1 MTATANRISTGRRH
15 PRRLRADGF
24 TYLGLIILVT
34 VIGLVG
40 AASLKVG
47 SLMQRAAAEEELL
60 AIGAAFSDALRSYA
74 AATPPGQPQQPPTL
88 QELLKDPRFPGTR
101 RHLRKIFVDP
111 ITGKAEWGVMYVGD
125 KQGVLGVY
133 SLSDA
138 PPLKIGNFDARFL
151 NMENKT
157 KLSEWKFT
165 LSTLTMAPQEPV
177 TLPGQNQPGQPAP
190 LFPPA
195 DGAAK
200 PAQPTPAM
208 PPPVPAPADAQ
219 EPAADAVA
227 PPPEEAQPEKTE
239 PPADKPDEPVE
250 PPQEDQSGK
259 NGQERDGND
268 KAGQDER
275 QRDERQRDDGR
286 RNEPKR
292 EM

>member
-1 MTATANRISTGRRH
+1 MTATANRISTGRAA
-15 PRRLRADGF
+15 PRRQRAHGF

-34 VIGLVG
+34 IIGLVG

-88 QELLKDPRFPGTR
+88 QELLKDPRFPGIR

-138 PPLKIGNFDARFL
+138 PPLKVGNFDARFL
-151 NMENKT
+151 NMENKS

-165 LSTLTMAPQEPV
+165 LSTLTMAPQEPMAV
-177 TLPGQNQPGQPAP
+177 PGQNQPGQPAP
-190 LFPPA
+190 LFPPVE
-195 DGAAK
+195 GAAK
-200 PAQPTPAM
+200 PADQMSPA
-208 PPPVPAPADAQ
+208 PVPAPAQ
-219 EPAADAVA
+219 EPAADAA
-227 PPPEEAQPEKTE
+227 TPPPEEAQPEKAE
-239 PPADKPDEPVE
+239 PPADKPDEPAE

-259 NGQERDGND
+259 ES
-268 KAGQDER
+268 AGQDER
-275 QRDERQRDDGR
+275 QRDEGR

>member
-1 MTATANRISTGRRH
+1 M
-15 PRRLRADGF
+15 RAHGF

-47 SLMQRAAAEEELL
+47 ALMQRAAAEEELL

-133 SLSDA
+133 SLSDK
-138 PPLKIGNFDARFL
+138 PPLKVGNFDARFL
-151 NMENKT
+151 NMENKS

-165 LSTLTMAPQEPV
+165 LSTLTMAPQEPMTV
-177 TLPGQNQPGQPAP
+177 PGQNQPGQPAP

-200 PAQPTPAM
+200 PADQMA
-208 PPPVPAPADAQ
+208 PAPAPAQ
-219 EPAADAVA
+219 VPDPAAEAMT
-227 PPPEEAQPEKTE
+227 PPEEPQPEPQPEKVE
-239 PPADKPDEPVE
+239 APADKPDEPVE
-250 PPQEDQSGK
+250 PPEEDQSGK
-259 NGQERDGND
+259 NGQEG
-268 KAGQDER
+268 AGQDER
-275 QRDERQRDDGR
+275 KRDERQRDDGR

>member
-1 MTATANRISTGRRH
+1 MTATANRTRTGRAA
-15 PRRLRADGF
+15 PRLARAHGF

-138 PPLKIGNFDARFL
+138 PPLKVGNFDARFL
-151 NMENKT
+151 NMENKS

-165 LSTLTMAPQEPV
+165 LSTLTMTPQEPMTV
-177 TLPGQNQPGQPAP
+177 PGQSQPGQPAP

-195 DGAAK
+195 DAAAK
-200 PAQPTPAM
+200 PADQMA
-208 PPPVPAPADAQ
+208 PPPVPAPAPAQ
-219 EPAADAVA
+219 EPAAEAA
-227 PPPEEAQPEKTE
+227 MTPPEEPQPEPQPEKAE

-250 PPQEDQSGK
+250 PPEEDQSGK
-259 NGQERDGND
+259 NGQES
-268 KAGQDER
+268 AGQDEPK
-275 QRDERQRDDGR
+275 RDERQRDDGR

>member
-1 MTATANRISTGRRH
+1 M
-15 PRRLRADGF
+15 RAGGF

-34 VIGLVG
+34 VIGMVG
-40 AASLKVG
+40 AASLKIG

-60 AIGAAFSDALRSYA
+60 FIGAAFSDALRSYA

-101 RHLRKIFVDP
+101 RHLRKMFVDP
-111 ITGKAEWGVMYVGD
+111 ITGKAEWGVMYIGD

-133 SLSDA
+133 SLSNA
-138 PPLKIGNFDARFL
+138 APLKVGNFDARFL

-157 KLSEWKFT
+157 RLSDWKFT
-165 LSTLTMAPQEPV
+165 LSTLTMAPQEPMIA
-177 TLPGQNQPGQPAP
+177 PAQNPPGQPAP

-195 DGAAK
+195 QGTGK
-200 PAQPTPAM
+200 PSDQVP
-208 PPPVPAPADAQ
+208 PPPVPAAAP
-219 EPAADAVA
+219 EPAAEAA
-227 PPPEEAQPEKTE
+227 MPPPQEQQPEQPE
-239 PPADKPDEPVE
+239 PPAGKPDEPVV
-250 PPQEDQSGK
+250 PPEEDQSGT
-259 NGQERDGND
+259 NGRETDAKD
-268 KAGQDER
+268 KAEQEER

>member
-1 MTATANRISTGRRH
+1 M
-15 PRRLRADGF
+15 RAHGF

-47 SLMQRAAAEEELL
+47 ALMQRAAAEEELL

-138 PPLKIGNFDARFL
+138 PPLKVGNFDARFL
-151 NMENKT
+151 NMENKS

-165 LSTLTMAPQEPV
+165 LSTLTMAPQEPMSV
-177 TLPGQNQPGQPAP
+177 PGQNQPGQPAP

-195 DGAAK
+195 DGAAR
-200 PAQPTPAM
+200 PAEQTAPA
-208 PPPVPAPADAQ
+208 PVPD
-219 EPAADAVA
+219 PAADAMT
-227 PPPEEAQPEKTE
+227 PPEEPQPEKVE
-239 PPADKPDEPVE
+239 APADKPDEPVE
-250 PPQEDQSGK
+250 PPEEDQSGK
-259 NGQERDGND
+259 NGQEG
-268 KAGQDER
+268 AGQDER
-275 QRDERQRDDGR
+275 KRDERQRDDGR

>member
-1 MTATANRISTGRRH
+1 MTATANRISTGRAA
-15 PRRLRADGF
+15 PRRQRAHGF

-34 VIGLVG
+34 IIGLVG

-138 PPLKIGNFDARFL
+138 PPLKVGNFDARFL
-151 NMENKT
+151 NMENKS

-165 LSTLTMAPQEPV
+165 LSSQTMAPQEPMTV
-177 TLPGQNQPGQPAP
+177 PGQNQPGQPAP

-200 PAQPTPAM
+200 PADQMAPA
-208 PPPVPAPADAQ
+208 PVPAPAQ
-219 EPAADAVA
+219 EPAADAA
-227 PPPEEAQPEKTE
+227 MPPPEEAQPEKTD

-259 NGQERDGND
+259 ES
-268 KAGQDER
+268 AGQDER

>member
-1 MTATANRISTGRRH
+1 MTVTANRISTGRAA
-15 PRRLRADGF
+15 PRRLRAPGF

-88 QELLKDPRFPGTR
+88 QDLLKDPRFPGTR

-111 ITGKAEWGVMYVGD
+111 ITGKAEWGIMYVGD

-138 PPLKIGNFDARFL
+138 PPLKVGNFDARFL

-165 LSTLTMAPQEPV
+165 LSTLTMAPQEAMTAPA
-177 TLPGQNQPGQPAP
+177 PNQAAP
-190 LFPPA
+190 LFAPPA
-195 DGAAK
+195 DAMARPADQTGAVPPAA
-200 PAQPTPAM
+200 PAQEAGAEAAIPPAEQ
-208 PPPVPAPADAQ
+208 AQ
-219 EPAADAVA
+219 PEKVEPAADKPA
-227 PPPEEAQPEKTE
+227 E
-239 PPADKPDEPVE
+239 PVQTVE
-250 PPQEDQSGK
+250 PPQEDESGK
-259 NGQERDGND
+259 NGQEA
-268 KAGQDER
+268 AGQDER

>member
-1 MTATANRISTGRRH
+1 MTATANRISTGRAA
-15 PRRLRADGF
+15 PRRLRAHGF
-24 TYLGLIILVT
+24 TYLGLIILVSI
-34 VIGLVG
+34 VGLVG

-111 ITGKAEWGVMYVGD
+111 ITGKAEWGIMYVGD

-133 SLSDA
+133 SLSDK
-138 PPLKIGNFDARFL
+138 PPLKVGNFDARFL
-151 NMENKT
+151 NMENKS

-165 LSTLTMAPQEPV
+165 MSSQTIAPQEPLS
-177 TLPGQNQPGQPAP
+177 LPGQNQAGQAP

-195 DGAAK
+195 EGGPK
-200 PAQPTPAM
+200 PSDPGTAM
-208 PPPVPAPADAQ
+208 PPPAPAQDQALD
-219 EPAADAVA
+219 PAT
-227 PPPEEAQPEKTE
+227 PSEQMPPEKPE

-250 PPQEDQSGK
+250 PPQEDQSGTT
-259 NGQERDGND
+259 GQEGEAKDS
-268 KAGQDER
+268 AGQGEAR
-275 QRDERQRDDGR
+275 RDERQRDDGR

-292 EM
+292 EL

>member
-1 MTATANRISTGRRH
+1 MTATANRTSTGRAA
-15 PRRLRADGF
+15 PRLTRAHGF

-133 SLSDA
+133 SLSDS
-138 PPLKIGNFDARFL
+138 PPLKVGNFDARFL
-151 NMENKT
+151 NMENKS

-165 LSTLTMAPQEPV
+165 LSTLTMAPQEPLTV
-177 TLPGQNQPGQPAP
+177 PGQNQPGQPAP

-195 DGAAK
+195 DGAPK
-200 PAQPTPAM
+200 PPEPAPAM
-208 PPPVPAPADAQ
+208 PPAPAQ
-219 EPAADAVA
+219 EPPVEATT
-227 PPPEEAQPEKTE
+227 PPEEAQPEKAD

-250 PPQEDQSGK
+250 PPQEDQSGTT
-259 NGQERDGND
+259 GQEGDGKD
-268 KAGQDER
+268 GAGQEAR

-292 EM
+292 EK

>member
-1 MTATANRISTGRRH
+1 MTATANRTWTGRAA
-15 PRRLRADGF
+15 PRRSGAQGF
-24 TYLGLIILVT
+24 TYLGLIILVAI
-34 VIGLVG
+34 IGLVG

-47 SLMQRAAAEEELL
+47 ALMQRAAAEEELL
-60 AIGAAFSDALRSYA
+60 FIGAAFSDALRSYA

-138 PPLKIGNFDARFL
+138 APLKVGNFDARFL
-151 NMENKT
+151 NMENKS
-157 KLSEWKFT
+157 KLSDWKFT
-165 LSTLTMAPQEPV
+165 LSSQTIAPQEPMAV
-177 TLPGQNQPGQPAP
+177 PGQNQPGQAP

-195 DGAAK
+195 DGAARPPE
-200 PAQPTPAM
+200 PAPAM
-208 PPPVPAPADAQ
+208 PPPAPAQD
-219 EPAADAVA
+219 PAVDGAM
-227 PPPEEAQPEKTE
+227 PPPEEAQPEKVE
-239 PPADKPDEPVE
+239 PEPGKPVEPVE
-250 PPQEDQSGK
+250 PPQEDQSGTS
-259 NGQERDGND
+259 GQEGDGKD
-268 KAGQDER
+268 GAAQAEGR
-275 QRDERQRDDGR
+275 RDERQRDDAR

>member
-1 MTATANRISTGRRH
+1 MTAMAKRMPTGRCR
-15 PRRLRADGF
+15 PRRLRAQGF

-111 ITGKAEWGVMYVGD
+111 ITGKAEWGIMYVGD

-133 SLSDA
+133 SLSEA
-138 PPLKIGNFDARFL
+138 APLKVGNFDARFL

-165 LSTLTMAPQEPV
+165 LSSLTMAPQEPMIAPQ
-177 TLPGQNQPGQPAP
+177 TNQPAP
-190 LFPPA
+190 LFAPA
-195 DGAAK
+195 EGLAK
-200 PAQPTPAM
+200 PADQVAGA
-208 PPPVPAPADAQ
+208 PPPAPAQDA
-219 EPAADAVA
+219 AADAA
-227 PPPEEAQPEKTE
+227 MAPPEEPQTDKAEA
-239 PPADKPDEPVE
+239 PAVKPDEPLE
-250 PPQEDQSGK
+250 PPEEEESGK
-259 NGQERDGND
+259 TGQE
-268 KAGQDER
+268 KADQDER
-275 QRDERQRDDGR
+275 PRDERPRDDGR
-286 RNEPKR
+286 RNEPQR
-292 EM
+292 EK